1 MRGEIT
7 HFVIVIVIAGFP
19 CFNQTRK
26 GCNSCVYG
34 SINIICEEVSAAGA
48 CRCSRICIRISSGAP
63 CPSAHLCGFSIR
75 QPIKI
80 ARKLFRR
87 FSELLQPCIKKTHKQ
102 IMIAKIPLC
111 IRGTVETWC
120 EWNFICDVQWR
131 WLPVHLFSC
140 QLNLAWIQTNS
151 MRLMPRFSKARLT
164 IQN

>member
-87 FSELLQPCIKKTHKQ
+87 FSELLQPCIKKHTRSKS
-102 IMIAKIPLC
+102 
-111 IRGTVETWC
+111 
-120 EWNFICDVQWR
+120 
-131 WLPVHLFSC
+131 WLPKYHSVYGALLKHAVNGILSAMFSEDGYLCTFSC
-140 QLNLAWIQTNS
+140 QLNLA
-151 MRLMPRFSKARLT
+151 
-164 IQN
+164 